1 MKKKKTG
8 PRTVTLGN
16 YNRKLVTVEVPKEIW
31 DADRSF
37 YNQVRGRKVMKA
49 WIESLRQVVEQ
60 LT

>member
-1 MKKKKTG
+1 MKKKKTV

-16 YNRKLVTVEVPKEIW
+16 YNRKLVTVEIPQAIW
-31 DADRSF
+31 DAERSF

-49 WIESLRQVVEQ
+49 WIESLRHVVEQ